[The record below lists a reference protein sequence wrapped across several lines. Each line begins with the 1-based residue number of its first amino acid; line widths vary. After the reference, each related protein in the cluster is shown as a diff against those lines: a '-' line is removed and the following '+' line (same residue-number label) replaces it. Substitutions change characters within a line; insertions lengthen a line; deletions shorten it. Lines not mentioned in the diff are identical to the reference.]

1 MAGCINALK
10 KHERNCE
17 LKLKCARRLTWMKKY
32 YLGMGINNM
41 EICLTTLKEVFQFV
55 KFLVYKLTKEIKQ
68 AKI

>member
-1 MAGCINALK
+1 
-10 KHERNCE
+10 
-17 LKLKCARRLTWMKKY
+17 MKKY